1 VHDPVTQEFVN
12 VGVAVFSPEV
22 AFLKAI
28 CTPHYG
34 RINRMFARIDGVR
47 FRQVTQYVQRQ
58 IDSLGRRISTKRIEP
73 GKAIEHL
80 LASILPPDD
89 SSIQFSP
96 AGVGLSRDLEKT
108 LMELFERYVEHY
120 NQEDPTARP
129 TRNDEDV
136 WHAFRA
142 PLERRNLL
150 GRLAPKEITAPSYS
164 YKFQNAW
171 KNQVWHVYEPVSFD
185 LAYPTSIVE
194 KANNWV
200 GRATSLHQSRD
211 EFKLHLL
218 LGEPHDQK
226 LRGAFE
232 RAQHI
237 LNEMPGR
244 KEFVRESE
252 AESFAD
258 QLAREV
264 EGHPND

>member
-1 VHDPVTQEFVN
+1 MRNSYSFSVLRYVHDPVTQEFVN

-108 LMELFERYVEHY
+108 LMVPLPAHWPGPAPAARSPNPFES
-120 NQEDPTARP
+120 
-129 TRNDEDV
+129 
-136 WHAFRA
+136 RA
-142 PLERRNLL
+142 
-150 GRLAPKEITAPSYS
+150 Y
-164 YKFQNAW
+164 
-171 KNQVWHVYEPVSFD
+171 
-185 LAYPTSIVE
+185 
-194 KANNWV
+194 
-200 GRATSLHQSRD
+200 AT
-211 EFKLHLL
+211 
-218 LGEPHDQK
+218 
-226 LRGAFE
+226 
-232 RAQHI
+232 
-237 LNEMPGR
+237 
-244 KEFVRESE
+244 
-252 AESFAD
+252 
-258 QLAREV
+258 
-264 EGHPND
+264 